1 MTADKLTDQEEILFR
16 QIHPHFFDNGEP
28 SSNRFMPS
36 GKDQNKL
43 SVDRSSLTTAEQSH
57 SLYVGN
63 GYQSVAVFGLT
74 VGEFNVEDISCWPDP
89 ILATEISVANPAHAL
104 ADFSSH
110 ASNKNKL
117 IAKRLKRA
125 VITRGCLF
133 NP

>member
-1 MTADKLTDQEEILFR
+1 MIADKLADQKEILFR

-36 GKDQNKL
+36 EKDKNKL

-57 SLYVGN
+57 SLYVSS

-74 VGEFNVEDISCWPDP
+74 VGEFTVEDISCWSDP
-89 ILATEISVANPAHAL
+89 ILATEMSLANPAHSL
-104 ADFSSH
+104 ADYSSH
-110 ASNKNKL
+110 VPNKQKL

-125 VITRGCLF
+125 AITRGCLF
-133 NP
+133 NS